1 MHDIKAIRSCDISAQ
16 WPPRPHS
23 RVRRM
28 RGPASPA
35 PSALRPRSPSRRCAK
50 RSAVVDTS
58 PATHSTSPFAHTR
71 AHDIRSARA
80 HKHTCTLT
88 HSTLSFFASLC
99 HSARACMDGCTRAT
113 PPRSGVETGLP
124 HSPVQP
130 FQPSFVRISN
140 PFSAAFFF
148 RTFKF
153 LPKVASPSSFGDSVP
168 RHDEPTSGSASGA
181 IEALA
186 LEWMRHLINVV
197 TPALLRLPSAWRSN
211 LGNFLHRVASPASPV
226 CVTRCVQLA
235 QTRNS

>member
-1 MHDIKAIRSCDISAQ
+1 MAVQTSQ
-16 WPPRPHS
+16 S
-23 RVRRM
+23 RVACAACVGR
-28 RGPASPA
+28 PPA

-71 AHDIRSARA
+71 AHDIRSIRA

-88 HSTLSFFASLC
+88 RRSLSSRHSVTQRGHAWMDAHAPHRHAAGWRQVSRTL
-99 HSARACMDGCTRAT
+99 
-113 PPRSGVETGLP
+113 
-124 HSPVQP
+124 Q
-130 FQPSFVRISN
+130 SN
-140 PFSAAFFF
+140 PFSLHLCELATPFLPPFF

-153 LPKVASPSSFGDSVP
+153 LPKVAAPSSFGDSVP

>member
-23 RVRRM
+23 R
-28 RGPASPA
+28 ASRA
-35 PSALRPRSPSRRCAK
+35 PHAWAGLRPPPRSGRALPLAVALRDRRWLTLH
-50 RSAVVDTS
+50 RQ
-58 PATHSTSPFAHTR
+58 HSTSPFAHTR

-140 PFSAAFFF
+140 PFSAALFFE
-148 RTFKF
+148 
-153 LPKVASPSSFGDSVP
+153 LSSFFQKL
-168 RHDEPTSGSASGA
+168 RHPLLSA
-181 IEALA
+181 
-186 LEWMRHLINVV
+186 
-197 TPALLRLPSAWRSN
+197 TP
-211 LGNFLHRVASPASPV
+211 
-226 CVTRCVQLA
+226 CVTST
-235 QTRNS
+235 TR

>member
-1 MHDIKAIRSCDISAQ
+1 MISRLLEVVMSVHSG
-16 WPPRPHS
+16 RPDLTVACAACVG
-23 RVRRM
+23 R
-28 RGPASPA
+28 PPA
-35 PSALRPRSPSRRCAK
+35 PSALRPRSPSRRCAE

-124 HSPVQP
+124 PHSPVQ
-130 FQPSFVRISN
+130 

-148 RTFKF
+148 ELSSFFQKLRHR
-153 LPKVASPSSFGDSVP
+153 SPSSFGDSVRASP
-168 RHDEPTSGSASGA
+168 RHDEPTSASRA
-181 IEALA
+181 
-186 LEWMRHLINVV
+186 
-197 TPALLRLPSAWRSN
+197 PSR
-211 LGNFLHRVASPASPV
+211 R
-226 CVTRCVQLA
+226 
-235 QTRNS
+235 

>member
-1 MHDIKAIRSCDISAQ
+1 MISRLLEVVISVHSG
-16 WPPRPHS
+16 RPDLTVACAACVG
-23 RVRRM
+23 R
-28 RGPASPA
+28 PPA
-35 PSALRPRSPSRRCAK
+35 PSALRPRSPSRRCAE

-71 AHDIRSARA
+71 AHDIRSIRA

-140 PFSAAFFF
+140 PFSAALFFE
-148 RTFKF
+148 
-153 LPKVASPSSFGDSVP
+153 LSSFFQKL
-168 RHDEPTSGSASGA
+168 RHPLLSA
-181 IEALA
+181 
-186 LEWMRHLINVV
+186 
-197 TPALLRLPSAWRSN
+197 TP
-211 LGNFLHRVASPASPV
+211 
-226 CVTRCVQLA
+226 CVTST
-235 QTRNS
+235 TR